1 MKKVEAE
8 GEKEKELYDAFMC
21 YCKSGVGQLQGA
33 VDDANKRI
41 PELTSLIAEL
51 EALLAKLKAD
61 VEQHKKDRAAA
72 KASIEAAVEIRKKEA
87 AAAKA
92 ESVDNT
98 VTIAALKKAIAAL
111 EKGMGGAFL
120 QTHAAT
126 VLKRLLQSDSPLMG
140 NLME

>member
-1 MKKVEAE
+1 MKKVEEE
-8 GEKEKELYDAFMC
+8 GEKEKELYEAFMC

-33 VDDANKRI
+33 VDDANKKI
-41 PELTSLIAEL
+41 PELESLIAEL
-51 EALLAKLKAD
+51 EALLKKLKAD

-72 KASIEAAVEIRKKEA
+72 KAAIEAAVQIRKKEA
-87 AAAKA
+87 AAAKS

-98 VTIAALKKAIAAL
+98 TTIAALKKAIAAL